1 MQDITIQSRRYA
13 QAIFEIAGQ
22 SQHIDSWHQDL
33 QKLTALAEID
43 DFVSVMENPGIEV
56 EGKIKLLDTQVKTKE
71 PLAANLAHILIKRG
85 KFSLIK
91 SIFEAFQILEDEAKG
106 IQNAEIVTATALDA
120 VEKQKI
126 VNYLSGIQNKKIMLT
141 EKVDP
146 RIIGGLIARVGG
158 KIIDGSTRSQLEALR
173 NRLSEAGR

>member
-1 MQDITIQSRRYA
+1 M
-13 QAIFEIAGQ
+13 AGQ
-22 SQHIDSWHQDL
+22 IEALVAQEDASGGQDKIL
-33 QKLTALAEID
+33 ITCLTAID
-43 DFVSVMENPGIEV
+43 L
-56 EGKIKLLDTQVKTKE
+56 EGKIKLLDSQVKTKE
-71 PLAANLAHILIKRG
+71 PLATNLAHILIKRG

-91 SIFEAFQILEDEAKG
+91 SVFEAYQMLEDEANG
-106 IQNAEIVTATALDA
+106 IQKAEIVTATALDA